1 MLIARVHRTRG
12 SAGHVCAWQRAVAH
26 GARVSKRAAAMRG
39 RQARAHHACSGRQSA
54 GRARARAPS
63 CARAC
68 ERRRCAGGCAAARM
82 HDRWRPRRQRDS
94 CCGGG
99 LLADHRACA
108 RSRRPPPAAGTR
120 MRGRARRSPCTEQ
133 HGSAAGC
140 GSLTSR
146 FCARSNMQ
154 RPFRPPSL
162 CAQSQELIENG
173 HFLVMPGG
181 PFRAHLLVV

>member
-1 MLIARVHRTRG
+1 MCQSARRRPCA
-12 SAGHVCAWQRAVAH
+12 AGHA
-26 GARVSKRAAAMRG
+26 
-39 RQARAHHACSGRQSA
+39 ARAHHACSGRQSV

-68 ERRRCAGGCAAARM
+68 ERCRCAAWRLRCCTCV
-82 HDRWRPRRQRDS
+82 HDRWRARRQRDNN

-108 RSRRPPPAAGTR
+108 RRRPPPAAGTR

-140 GSLTSR
+140 GSPTSR

-173 HFLVMPGG
+173 RFLVMPGG
-181 PFRAHLLVV
+181 PFRAHLLVVVNSAVDHDICCRRFKNHEKT